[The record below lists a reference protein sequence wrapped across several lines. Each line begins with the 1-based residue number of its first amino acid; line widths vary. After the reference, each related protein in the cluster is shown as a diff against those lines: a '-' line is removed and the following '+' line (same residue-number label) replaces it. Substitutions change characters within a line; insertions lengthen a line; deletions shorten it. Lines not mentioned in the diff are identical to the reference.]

1 MKIMILYACLD
12 EDLYSSCINYWYSI
26 ILSKYLNAIFQ
37 TCNANT
43 LPPPLINPDAWG
55 QMYPE

>member
-1 MKIMILYACLD
+1 MKIMILYACLV
-12 EDLYSSCINYWYSI
+12 EDLYSSCINYWYMYS
-26 ILSKYLNAIFQ
+26 SKYLNAIFQ
-37 TCNANT
+37 TYNANT